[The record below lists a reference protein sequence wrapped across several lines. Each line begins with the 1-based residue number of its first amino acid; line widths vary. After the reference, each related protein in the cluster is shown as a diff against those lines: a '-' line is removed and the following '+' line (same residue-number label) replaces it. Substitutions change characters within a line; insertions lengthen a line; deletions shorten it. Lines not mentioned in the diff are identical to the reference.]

1 MKLLSLLLVGAAGVA
16 GFMLIEKHASA
27 GSSSSVWPPGFTP
40 PGNSTTHVIA
50 PGAGNPTG
58 IAIKVTSWTQAAD
71 ASGQQAGIWQL
82 AQNNANQ
89 SNDWAVFFSNGTTA
103 PQLVQK
109 GTTANSG
116 LLAQALQAG
125 LVE

>member
-1 MKLLSLLLVGAAGVA
+1 MKFLPLLLLAAAGGAVFVA
-16 GFMLIEKHASA
+16 LEHHASA
-27 GSSSSVWPPGFTP
+27 ASPSVWPPGFTP
-40 PGNSTTHVIA
+40 PGTSTTTVVP

-58 IAIKVTSWTQAAD
+58 LAIKITKWQQAAD
-71 ASGQQAGIWQL
+71 ASGQQAGTWSL

-89 SNDWAVFFSNGTTA
+89 ANDWAVFFSNGTGS
-103 PQLVQK
+103 PQLVQQ
-109 GTTANSG
+109 GTTAKSG